1 MSVQRLIL
9 VDRKDEY
16 ISGVLDYISKSDII
30 EYIENIESLMNNNQ
44 EYNELWIVGSLEYI
58 SYMTSFT
65 FLQDIYKILR
75 LGGVVRIICSVD
87 FGIQDIKKNALFSGF
102 INMDRAESSNVLLEY
117 GDIKLNQILSF
128 TKPTWELGEAHAIL
142 DDIAFEQTLPSM
154 ESYIQLGKGK
164 ESCSNKIRACSN
176 CTCGRSKLEEEVGI
190 EEARKIYLEK
200 AEIGTARSSC
210 GNCYKGD
217 AFRCSG
223 CPYRGMPAF
232 KPGEKVQLL
241 DKSKFLDIDIDQFSE
256 TVIGNIASGEKVK
269 LG

>member
-1 MSVQRLIL
+1 MSAQRLIL
-9 VDRKDEY
+9 VDQKDEY
-16 ISGVLDYISKSDII
+16 ISRVLDYISKSGIV
-30 EYIENIESLMNNNQ
+30 EYIENIESLISNN
-44 EYNELWIVGSLEYI
+44 EYGELWVVGSPEYI

-65 FLQDIYKILR
+65 SLQYIYKVLR
-75 LGGVVRIICSVD
+75 LGGVVKIICSVD
-87 FGIQDIKKNALFSGF
+87 LGIQDIKKNALFSGF
-102 INMDRAESSNVLLEY
+102 INMNRTESNILLEY

-128 TKPTWELGEAHAIL
+128 TKPTWELGEAHAII

-190 EEARKIYLEK
+190 EEARRIYLEK
-200 AEIGTARSSC
+200 AKIGTARSSC

-241 DKSKFLDIDIDQFSE
+241 DKSKFLDVDIDQSSE
-256 TVIGNIASGEKVK
+256 TVIGNIASGEKIK